1 MTRLTIA
8 AIVAAA
14 AAVAVSA
21 PLVAQQRFQSRTELV
36 FVPVAVSQN
45 RRPTSGLSAADFT
58 LTDNGVRQDIEAVSV
73 EALPIDVTLLLDASN
88 SVRGAML
95 ARLKTAVTD
104 TAALLTPQ
112 DRLRLISV
120 QHIIREVFP
129 WQPGGVRPPLDGLVA
144 GGATSLF
151 DGLSAA
157 LIRSAS
163 PDRRHLIVVFTDG
176 LDTTSVVTPAAT
188 QQVAGATDAVVH
200 AVVIIEDLAALKST
214 SRTGP
219 VLSTVR
225 GGSGLSTGLSEADT
239 QELPSVRPVRDAVVI
254 PTGGQVFPIDADAS
268 LGDAFIAAIRAFR
281 TSYVLRYSPSGVDK
295 PGWHNIS
302 VSINRPG
309 RYDIRARKGYGG

>member
-1 MTRLTIA
+1 MRRAIA
-8 AIVAAA
+8 VLVLAAA
-14 AAVAVSA
+14 AIGV
-21 PLVAQQRFQSRTELV
+21 PLGAQQRFQSRTELV

-45 RRPTSGLSAADFT
+45 GRPTSGLSAADFT

-73 EALPIDVTLLLDASN
+73 ETLPIDVTLLLDASN

-120 QHIIREVFP
+120 QHVIRAVFP
-129 WQPGGVRPPLDGLVA
+129 WQPGGAPPPLGGLVA
-144 GGATSLF
+144 GGSTSLF

-157 LIRSAS
+157 MIRSSS

-176 LDTTSVVTPAAT
+176 LDTSSVVNAAAAHD
-188 QQVAGATDAVVH
+188 VAGLTDAVVH
-200 AVVIIEDLAALKST
+200 AVVIIENLTALKRNTST
-214 SRTGP
+214 AP
-219 VLSTVR
+219 LLATVR
-225 GGSGLSTGLSEADT
+225 GGSSMSAGLSEADT

-254 PTGGQVFPIDADAS
+254 PTGGQMFPIDAKEPLS
-268 LGDAFIAAIRAFR
+268 DAFIAAIRAFR

-295 PGWHNIS
+295 SGWHAVA
-302 VSINRPG
+302 VSITRPG